1 MQKEAEKNAKR
12 EAKKKA
18 KIGGGGGP
26 VRGAAM
32 VMLVAIGEVTK
43 PSKVAVGKLTKRSKV
58 VVQTVEVMVVQTAE
72 VTEVKTMAMQW
83 WS

>member
-1 MQKEAEKNAKR
+1 MPKERPKRRPKLVAVEAPSCGAAK
-12 EAKKKA
+12 
-18 KIGGGGGP
+18 
-26 VRGAAM
+26 AM

-43 PSKVAVGKLTKRSKV
+43 PSKVAVGKLTKRSEV